1 MNHWFDVVMNFLS
14 SNSLAVMLAAIVI
27 LVGAAGFY
35 WFWFLPPS
43 RRLQAVLEQLAGEL
57 ANPAAGWE
65 VAKERARNA
74 VKAHPAAQAAWH
86 ETEERVIPLPLGGRT
101 ISVMFGAPRD
111 IWSVSRLLSRQ
122 MNVPLAEAVPN
133 LLVGL
138 GLLLTF
144 FFLTLALT
152 QATAALVSQPGEQ
165 ANVMVATRNL
175 LSAAGAKF
183 STSLAGLFASIVWA
197 ISARR
202 RMARLYGAAE
212 AVLDRLGRL
221 VPSGGGEMAMF
232 AQLQVARELHVAS
245 NQQHDTTK
253 ELLGKSEMHIGMT
266 GELLEKSADQVGL
279 TQEILEQSREQT
291 GTFKRFETDLAISL
305 AGAITQAFGPQ
316 METMTLRLVDAI
328 DRLSEKI
335 GTMNQEAL
343 QTMLQDFGAMLQKA
357 TDSEMTQLR
366 QTLEALAKNLNSAGE
381 SIGQGA
387 AGAATAIDAAGAS
400 LLARVEEVSANLA
413 TGATNLEGAAQAVKL
428 AMNDL
433 ELTISEARR
442 LGNKGADFFSTALE
456 STNLVVGRL
465 KTVSDGLGNATM
477 AMEKV
482 SGQMSDAVD
491 GVEELTREQRAVI
504 SAVKDATPN
513 ALIAV
518 QRVSEVLAQTVQQ
531 TAAAMGQTKQSME
544 STASTLGK
552 TVAAITEGV
561 SEYSEQVAELHRTM
575 DEHLSR
581 AVGSLDK
588 GVVGLEEAIEELGEV
603 LAANA
608 VRA

>member
-1 MNHWFDVVMNFLS
+1 
-14 SNSLAVMLAAIVI
+14 
-27 LVGAAGFY
+27 
-35 WFWFLPPS
+35 
-43 RRLQAVLEQLAGEL
+43 
-57 ANPAAGWE
+57 
-65 VAKERARNA
+65 
-74 VKAHPAAQAAWH
+74 
-86 ETEERVIPLPLGGRT
+86 
-101 ISVMFGAPRD
+101 
-111 IWSVSRLLSRQ
+111 
-122 MNVPLAEAVPN
+122 
-133 LLVGL
+133 
-138 GLLLTF
+138 
-144 FFLTLALT
+144 
-152 QATAALVSQPGEQ
+152 
-165 ANVMVATRNL
+165 
-175 LSAAGAKF
+175 
-183 STSLAGLFASIVWA
+183 
-197 ISARR
+197 
-202 RMARLYGAAE
+202 
-212 AVLDRLGRL
+212 
-221 VPSGGGEMAMF
+221 
-232 AQLQVARELHVAS
+232 
-245 NQQHDTTK
+245 
-253 ELLGKSEMHIGMT
+253 
-266 GELLEKSADQVGL
+266 
-279 TQEILEQSREQT
+279 
-291 GTFKRFETDLAISL
+291 
-305 AGAITQAFGPQ
+305 
-316 METMTLRLVDAI
+316 
-328 DRLSEKI
+328 
-335 GTMNQEAL
+335 
-343 QTMLQDFGAMLQKA
+343 MLQDFGAMLQKA